1 MIIFNQSITIT
12 ISISK
17 HSKTKN
23 RDSPIS
29 FLRSWN
35 INNPYNDAF
44 ILVSTFRR
52 WYHAKYLHLSR
63 TAFIVST
70 VESRGNN
77 PGFRFCKPTALS
89 INEVGSSLQ
98 LLPSRI
104 RPNVTRILMHTNGYT
119 HVLRNERELLCRRFA
134 ETRKNP
140 VTDINTLLQIESF
153 RENKLSVQKEPLHGR
168 V

>member
-1 MIIFNQSITIT
+1 MIKDDNSQW
-12 ISISK
+12 
-17 HSKTKN
+17 
-23 RDSPIS
+23 SPRSQYQDFSNEESRFS

-70 VESRGNN
+70 VESRGYN

-119 HVLRNERELLCRRFA
+119 HVSACWETNVNYFAVDSRKLARILLPIL
-134 ETRKNP
+134 TRYCK
-140 VTDINTLLQIESF
+140 
-153 RENKLSVQKEPLHGR
+153 
-168 V
+168 